1 MSSDSNRLGVELLK
15 KNRAMVE
22 DALRDPD
29 IGSEAR
35 GELAKGLLEIDDM
48 LNEMLGKAP
57 TSHKNGGAV
66 MKARGGTFK
75 GTF

>member
-35 GELAKGLLEIDDM
+35 SELAKGL
-48 LNEMLGKAP
+48 
-57 TSHKNGGAV
+57 
-66 MKARGGTFK
+66 
-75 GTF
+75 